1 MLLYGKVPCCI
12 KQATTCN
19 FCMSV
24 FLAMLKN
31 VFSSL
36 NYFSILL
43 FELLY
48 PSFLHTTILIKLF
61 KYDNTFTQILKNM
74 LFSPLGYSVLETEKW
89 QVILD
94 SRRGFEILERQ
105 CRNSKVTPLRTP
117 PLPSHFT
124 AASLSGGLAG
134 RRQRSFPFYLGP

>member
-1 MLLYGKVPCCI
+1 
-12 KQATTCN
+12 
-19 FCMSV
+19 
-24 FLAMLKN
+24 MLKN

-74 LFSPLGYSVLETEKW
+74 LFSPLGYSVLETEK
-89 QVILD
+89 
-94 SRRGFEILERQ
+94 
-105 CRNSKVTPLRTP
+105 
-117 PLPSHFT
+117 
-124 AASLSGGLAG
+124 
-134 RRQRSFPFYLGP
+134 